1 MVVGFAAGLIVVDG
15 AFVVTGAL
23 AVEGAF
29 VVEGFVGALVVGVVF
44 LVVGRGFLVVGAESV
59 AESVRDGLAVVGAD
73 VASTDVGTCVVE
85 TSVVGGSNDGPVV
98 GPPIAS
104 RVASVDE
111 RSSAADDSTPVG
123 VPGNEES
130 VAESSGAFVAFAA
143 IVVSTSESSMG
154 AGGSVG
160 DVSWS
165 AT

>member
-23 AVEGAF
+23 AVEGAL
-29 VVEGFVGALVVGVVF
+29 VVDGFVGALVVGVVF

-85 TSVVGGSNDGPVV
+85 TAVVWRFKRWSGCGSAV
-98 GPPIAS
+98 AS

-111 RSSAADDSTPVG
+111 R
-123 VPGNEES
+123 
-130 VAESSGAFVAFAA
+130 
-143 IVVSTSESSMG
+143 
-154 AGGSVG
+154 
-160 DVSWS
+160 
-165 AT
+165 